1 MKLVKYFG
9 VMLLS
14 LAFAGSPAFAQE
26 TEQKVIDEVVAQVN
40 DGVITL
46 SRVKRES
53 KTIVDSYVQD
63 GKKRDEAQK
72 LVDEKQGELI
82 ANLINEELLMQKAKD
97 MGLDTD
103 VEATINQRLVELM
116 KQNNLKT
123 LDALYAEMQKNGV
136 DARDLRETWR
146 KQITREKVVQKE
158 IQSKLYWQASGKDL
172 KDYYEKHKDKFT
184 QPETVSVSEIFL
196 GFAGRDEAAV
206 REKAKQIY
214 AQLKAGADFEKI
226 AKENDPGAVTQG
238 TGKAEKMRVAEM
250 NEKLAAAIKGV
261 KIGEIASPFEADQV
275 GIVILRIDGRVQ
287 ASAESI
293 FDDNAVRIAIMT
305 EKFPEQQK
313 KYMAKLRQD
322 SYIKISESYR
332 PIVNP
337 ILFADERK
345 DKPGN

>member
-1 MKLVKYFG
+1 
-9 VMLLS
+9 MLLS

-196 GFAGRDEAAV
+196 GFAGRDEATV

-214 AQLKAGADFEKI
+214 AQLKSGADFEKI
-226 AKENDPGAVTQG
+226 AKENDPSVVTQG
-238 TGKAEKMRVAEM
+238 GKSEKMKVADM
-250 NEKLAAAIKGV
+250 NDKLAAAIKGV
-261 KIGEIASPFEADQV
+261 KTGEIVSPFEADQV

-287 ASAESI
+287 ASAESV